1 MVKDHF
7 FAGEKMTA
15 SPLII
20 AHRGASFD
28 APENT
33 LAAFRLAVEAGA
45 EGVEFDVQLSRDGV
59 PMVIH
64 DPTLER
70 TGSRL
75 VRVADLTSDRL
86 REVDVG
92 TWFNIKHPKRAVED
106 YANETIPTLAQV
118 SDQLSSF
125 KGLIY
130 IELKATGH
138 DHQQLASAVC
148 DAIRS
153 SPLLPQMIVKSFKL
167 AVIPE
172 VRCLLPEAS
181 TAALFAPQ
189 IMSFLKKRRQIVEI
203 AHEFGANQISVHR
216 SMLTRGLM
224 KRAYEAHMPVTI
236 WTADKP
242 LWLTRCRKLGV
253 KALITN
259 KPASMLR
266 ARNELDEPRVN
277 LAS

>member
-1 MVKDHF
+1 MVEDHL
-7 FAGEKMTA
+7 FAGKKMTS

-20 AHRGASFD
+20 AHRGASYD

-33 LAAFRLAVEAGA
+33 LSAFRMAVEAGA

-75 VRVADLTSDRL
+75 VRVADLTSDSL
-86 REVDVG
+86 GEVDVG

-106 YANETIPTLAQV
+106 YAGETIPTLAQV
-118 SDQLSSF
+118 LDLLSSF
-125 KGLIY
+125 GGLIY
-130 IELKATGH
+130 VELKATEL
-138 DHQQLASAVC
+138 DHQELARVVC
-148 DAIRS
+148 DTIRS
-153 SPLLPQMIVKSFKL
+153 SHLLPQIIVKSFKL
-167 AVIPE
+167 AVVPE
-172 VRCLLPEAS
+172 VRCLMPEVN
-181 TAALFAPQ
+181 TAVLFAPQ
-189 IMSFLKKRRQIVEI
+189 IMNFLKRRRQIVEI
-203 AHEFGANQISVHR
+203 AHELGAGQISVHR

-224 KRAYEAHMPVTI
+224 KKAHQANMPVTV

-242 LWLTRCRKLGV
+242 LWLPRCRKLGV

-259 KPASMLR
+259 KPAVMLKE
-266 ARNELDEPRVN
+266 RNDLPN
-277 LAS
+277 QA